1 MTNHLTNASQY
12 QATGKYSQSMVSE
25 LLAEIDDDTP
35 TGRDTLEVIKNVAGV
50 TFLGMS
56 RFPHPGSIVP
66 NVSIA
71 SRLRY
76 GCVSIGFSLTEL
88 VSHIPIDRIHT

>member
-1 MTNHLTNASQY
+1 
-12 QATGKYSQSMVSE
+12 MVSE